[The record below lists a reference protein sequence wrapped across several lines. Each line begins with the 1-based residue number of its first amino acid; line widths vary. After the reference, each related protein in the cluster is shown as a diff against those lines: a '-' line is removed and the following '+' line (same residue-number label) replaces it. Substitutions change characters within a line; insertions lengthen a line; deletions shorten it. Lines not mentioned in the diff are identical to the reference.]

1 MNGKEIYIKISFTPF
16 FFSGLPTDDLDH
28 YLVSIFGISRE
39 SSKMIMA
46 DGNGFDRA
54 QQDKF

>member
-1 MNGKEIYIKISFTPF
+1 MGKKFILKFHLLPF